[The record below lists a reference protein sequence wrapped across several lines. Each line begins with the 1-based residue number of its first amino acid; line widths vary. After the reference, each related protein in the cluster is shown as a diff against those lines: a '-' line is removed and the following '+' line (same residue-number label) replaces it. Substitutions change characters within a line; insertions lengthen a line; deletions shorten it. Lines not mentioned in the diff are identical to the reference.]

1 MKFIDFNFHPLIL
14 KGIKIAGFSEPSP
27 IQKEA
32 IPLILE
38 GFDLVA
44 QAHTGTGKTAA
55 FGLPILEKISGGE
68 IDSALIIT
76 PTRELATQISDE
88 LYYLGRFA
96 NIRTLAVYGGA
107 PYGRQI
113 AIINKG
119 VNIVV
124 ATPGRLK
131 DLYQKGKIDNFNP
144 QVVVLDEADEMLD
157 MGFLDAIRDIFEYI
171 PQNRQTLMFSATMPK
186 PILDL
191 ANTLLYSPK
200 FVSVVKQNQESKN
213 SEIKQHYLV
222 LQEEQRD
229 EAVVKLLEMQKYKK
243 ALIFC
248 RTKKEVDRLS
258 EHLIALGFEAKGL
271 HGDLE
276 QFQRD
281 EIIKNFKRGLIKIL
295 IATDVAARG
304 LDIKDVTHVINYHI
318 PFDPQSYV
326 HRIGRTGRAGKKGVA
341 ITLVSTKE
349 FRELLRIKKEVG
361 AKMELI
367 TIKLEAKELD
377 NEDFKNL
384 NALIK
389 NCEIRKDIEKIIEKL
404 EIKDK
409 ELLIKKLLSYTINK
423 ERFGSNCLGYSKSD
437 VDRLVNEYLEEQ
449 KATKRKKRRRN

>member
-157 MGFLDAIRDIFEYI
+157 MGFLEDVKKIF
-171 PQNRQTLMFSATMPK
+171 NFFTAKRQTLMFSATMPK
-186 PILDL
+186 PIINLSKTIL
-191 ANTLLYSPK
+191 NEPK
-200 FVSVVKQNQESKN
+200 FIKITQNDITNKNISQSFYVVKEP
-213 SEIKQHYLV
+213 
-222 LQEEQRD
+222 QRD
-229 EAVVKLLEMQKYKK
+229 DALIRLLDFLIPKKLLFFVARKK
-243 ALIFC
+243 RLI
-248 RTKKEVDRLS
+248 
-258 EHLIALGFEAKGL
+258 
-271 HGDLE
+271 
-276 QFQRD
+276 
-281 EIIKNFKRGLIKIL
+281 
-295 IATDVAARG
+295 
-304 LDIKDVTHVINYHI
+304 
-318 PFDPQSYV
+318 
-326 HRIGRTGRAGKKGVA
+326 
-341 ITLVSTKE
+341 
-349 FRELLRIKKEVG
+349 
-361 AKMELI
+361 
-367 TIKLEAKELD
+367 
-377 NEDFKNL
+377 
-384 NALIK
+384 
-389 NCEIRKDIEKIIEKL
+389 
-404 EIKDK
+404 
-409 ELLIKKLLSYTINK
+409 ELLIL
-423 ERFGSNCLGYSKSD
+423 F
-437 VDRLVNEYLEEQ
+437 
-449 KATKRKKRRRN
+449 